1 MSPETDRI
9 PVPTN
14 GKGPHP
20 VKGLHPV
27 NGPVH
32 DPAPVPGPA
41 EPTERTDPAETTIVF
56 TPTQLA
62 VGFGI
67 IASLVLLLVRRM
79 RGSRRSRSRGPFGR
93 G

>member
-20 VKGLHPV
+20 I
-27 NGPVH
+27 
-32 DPAPVPGPA
+32 APVAPGPA
-41 EPTERTDPAETTIVF
+41 ADPPEPGPATIAF

-67 IASLVLLLVRRM
+67 IASLIVLLARRM
-79 RGSRRSRSRGPFGR
+79 RRRR
-93 G
+93 

>member
-1 MSPETDRI
+1 VSPDRI
-9 PVPTN
+9 AVPTN

-20 VKGLHPV
+20 GR
-27 NGPVH
+27 
-32 DPAPVPGPA
+32 DPEPGAESEVAGGPA
-41 EPTERTDPAETTIVF
+41 SSDAPASTPPF

-67 IASLVLLLVRRM
+67 LASIVVIVAGRLRQ
-79 RGSRRSRSRGPFGR
+79 RGRASRRGPFGR